1 MNLTASCAD
10 GKHFTQEQS
19 TQHIGI
25 PNHLESILSANSVLE
40 FGNERVKEPDPV
52 ELKMQEIFC
61 AWHCS
66 LNASVGIGN
75 VLGPEDAT
83 FSKKAP
89 DHLWRQNRL

>member
-19 TQHIGI
+19 TQPTGI

-40 FGNERVKEPDPV
+40 FGNEWVKEPDPV
-52 ELKMQEIFC
+52 ELKMQEIFW
-61 AWHCS
+61 AWHHS
-66 LNASVGIGN
+66 VDASVGIDN

-89 DHLWRQNRL
+89 DHLWRQNYL